1 MQGQILVTNEELSTT
16 ANDFN
21 QKGQDIRNYMNQ
33 MMSRVDSLSG
43 SWEGEAA
50 EAYKRKFKSLEDDI
64 QRMLSMINEHVNDLN
79 EMAGVYKSVE
89 DQNLE
94 AINTLAEDVIS

>member
-1 MQGQILVTNEELSTT
+1 MQGQILVTNEELSRT
-16 ANDFN
+16 ANEFN
-21 QKGQDIRNYMNQ
+21 QKGQNIRNYMNQ
-33 MMSRVDSLSG
+33 MLSQVEALSK

-50 EAYKRKFKSLEDDI
+50 EAYRRKFKSLEDDI

-79 EMAGVYKSVE
+79 EMAGVYKNVE
-89 DQNLE
+89 EQNIE